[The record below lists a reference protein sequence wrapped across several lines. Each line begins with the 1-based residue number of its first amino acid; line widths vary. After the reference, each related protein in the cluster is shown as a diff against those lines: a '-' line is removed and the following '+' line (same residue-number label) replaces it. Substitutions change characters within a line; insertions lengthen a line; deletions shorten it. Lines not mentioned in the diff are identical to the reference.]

1 MIKFRNFITYA
12 KSIDNDVT
20 YQKIFIISKIL
31 AIFIFLN
38 MANLLLILSVWK
50 DALYYYPDNR
60 LDKNELN

>member
-1 MIKFRNFITYA
+1 MIKFQNFITYA

-20 YQKIFIISKIL
+20 YQKIFTISKIL

-50 DALYYYPDNR
+50 DALYYYLDNT

>member
-20 YQKIFIISKIL
+20 YQKIFTISKIL

-50 DALYYYPDNR
+50 DALYYYLDNR

>member
-1 MIKFRNFITYA
+1 MIKFQNFITYA

-20 YQKIFIISKIL
+20 YQKIFTISNIL

-50 DALYYYPDNR
+50 DALYYYLDNT